1 MLGVG
6 VCVAALAHA
15 APAASNDALP
25 VSGLNK
31 ASKSKK
37 AEALLAA
44 YPDQLERIEDNIL
57 IWKDG
62 SQMGFDDGVTGKGFE
77 ALLTMP
83 DIEDQLAMTYPT
95 GEQMTPPAVNF
106 DPGRFRNDS
115 FFSKM
120 YGDCSKGE
128 VEPNLVTVNWLPS
141 KGGGQVRV
149 TRING
154 VDKKIKAISDELDAL
169 PDRFTPY
176 LVSPGGTYV
185 CRVIAGTN
193 RRSAHAYGTA
203 IDINVPHSDYWRWR
217 KPKADGRFPYHN
229 RIPYEIVRIFE
240 EHGFIWGGKWYHYDT
255 MHFEYR
261 PELLPAAQKPQALP
275 QP

>member
-1 MLGVG
+1 
-6 VCVAALAHA
+6 
-15 APAASNDALP
+15 
-25 VSGLNK
+25 
-31 ASKSKK
+31 
-37 AEALLAA
+37 
-44 YPDQLERIEDNIL
+44 
-57 IWKDG
+57 
-62 SQMGFDDGVTGKGFE
+62 MGFDDGVTGKGFE
-77 ALLTMP
+77 ALLDMP
-83 DIEDQLAMTYPT
+83 DIEDQFAMTYPT
-95 GEQMTPPAVNF
+95 GELMAPPAKNF

-115 FFSKM
+115 FFTKM

-128 VEPNLVTVNWLPS
+128 VEPNLVTVNWLPK

-185 CRVIAGTN
+185 CRVIAGTK

-203 IDINVPHSDYWRWR
+203 IDINVPHSDYWRWS
-217 KPKADGRFPYHN
+217 KPKADGTIPYRN

-240 EHGFIWGGKWYHYDT
+240 KHGFIWGGKWYHYDT

-261 PELLPAAQKPQALP
+261 PELLPGKQTPQALS